1 MIIHVQYDMYECV
14 LSITFY
20 SCTIASSAAAT
31 AGGEK
36 AAAAAALHKQRVIG
50 KFAENEFAKL
60 ERLVE
65 LHEKYSAR
73 VRQVDARL
81 AAERRARKARRG
93 DDDEEM
99 ETEAD
104 EEREYLE
111 RTDAGLSS
119 LQLVDYLLVE
129 LASTTVPEVLRYLN
143 FLRHCYYCFSL
154 AVYLFLVYKPFF

>member
-1 MIIHVQYDMYECV
+1 MSDSTLCTNTYSIHRVAP
-14 LSITFY
+14 S
-20 SCTIASSAAAT
+20 SSAAA

-36 AAAAAALHKQRVIG
+36 AAAAAALHRQRVIG
-50 KFAENEFAKL
+50 KFAEGEFVKL

-111 RTDAGLSS
+111 RADAGLSS

-129 LASTTVPEVLRYLN
+129 LASSTVPEVSLGGIK
-143 FLRHCYYCFSL
+143 YCTVHVL
-154 AVYLFLVYKPFF
+154 